1 MKSLLTLS
9 AAIIALSSAY
19 AHSHRDASPSV
30 SEDANM
36 WVTADHV
43 HVAKEAVTPNSTEI
57 YLRSRA
63 DGSADHAELRIHAKT
78 LRMAEDAVVKV
89 SFTIPGGRFLELG
102 STRPLEATSELNREI
117 KKFRTPFAQEVEN
130 NGETVT
136 YSLRARNDFVY
147 EGRGDEAILRFRPHR
162 IIALDDTAY
171 VTVVVQ
177 LTHDGSV
184 GGGLDQ
190 PVEWL
195 RATKALAHFDS
206 VVPGFGIIPAG
217 HPTAYIEFPGRS
229 QLDAAPNRDVGHAV
243 EALADG
249 NHMLVAHLG
258 QDRSQDPPPPELR
271 SPDGFPLNLQNP
283 HSGLAADVHVSL
295 RTFGGGSAFIDED
308 HNGAGSTGERF
319 AAPTGM
325 NERLAK
331 RQPRLRLRQHRLRRR
346 TAPARRRP
354 ARPQQP
360 KPVRADPDLPGPM
373 ARMPIPQQPP
383 ALSPAPNGLTHPSA
397 RGHLALAYP
406 ATIKMRTR
414 VASS

>member
-1 MKSLLTLS
+1 
-9 AAIIALSSAY
+9 
-19 AHSHRDASPSV
+19 
-30 SEDANM
+30 
-36 WVTADHV
+36 
-43 HVAKEAVTPNSTEI
+43 
-57 YLRSRA
+57 
-63 DGSADHAELRIHAKT
+63 
-78 LRMAEDAVVKV
+78 MAEV
-89 SFTIPGGRFLELG
+89 SFTIPGGRFLELD
-102 STRPLEATSELNREI
+102 STRPLEATSELNQEI
-117 KKFRTPFAQEVEN
+117 KKFRTPFAQEVGN

-136 YSLRARNDFVY
+136 YSLRARNDFEY

-177 LTHDGSV
+177 LTHDGSA

-195 RATKALAHFDS
+195 CATKALAHFDS
-206 VVPGFGIIPAG
+206 VVPGFGIISAG

-229 QLDAAPNRDVGHAV
+229 QLDAAPNRDVGHTV

-325 NERLAK
+325 NERLSATAVLLAAFAGD
-331 RQPRLRLRQHRLRRR
+331 PLPVYYLPPSGTGSVAPDSVRLCAETRYTSGSTRPSDSHGCTTANIAYDAEPSQLADGLRGPTSLSPSVLTLTCLDPWRECQVLAECRDRNGTTHQGLLPNLSAGS
-346 TAPARRRP
+346 TAVHSASTL
-354 ARPQQP
+354 AEN
-360 KPVRADPDLPGPM
+360 
-373 ARMPIPQQPP
+373 
-383 ALSPAPNGLTHPSA
+383 LSPAGFLNDTANNP
-397 RGHLALAYP
+397 GHCQFH
-406 ATIKMRTR
+406 
-414 VASS
+414 SSHRLSVLHRKD